1 MAAVYPQASL
11 AQPAP
16 AYAPGTAYGAGALRG
31 NNYAGAA
38 YGAQPGAAMGS
49 VAGGLPAM
57 GYGAA
62 GPANASVAG
71 GVGGMG
77 GYRM

>member
-1 MAAVYPQASL
+1 MAAVYPRAAL
-11 AQPAP
+11 MQPAP
-16 AYAPGTAYGAGALRG
+16 VYAPGAASGAGALRG

-38 YGAQPGAAMGS
+38 YGAQPGAAMG
-49 VAGGLPAM
+49 AM

-71 GVGGMG
+71 GMGGMG